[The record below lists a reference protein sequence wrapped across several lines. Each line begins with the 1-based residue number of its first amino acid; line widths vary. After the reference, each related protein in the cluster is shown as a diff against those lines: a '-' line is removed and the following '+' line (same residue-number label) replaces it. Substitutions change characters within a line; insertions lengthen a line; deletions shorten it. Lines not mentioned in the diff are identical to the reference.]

1 MNARFGKSVWA
12 FVGFLAMFCILL
24 LLVTKVYLLPAL
36 AAFNAGDERERKL
49 LGVHALLLMLAIL
62 VILGLS
68 GILIFGIGRYFLPRK
83 RQIEPKTT
91 YTDAWTEAGKRLRG
105 PEDQ

>member
-1 MNARFGKSVWA
+1 MIARVGKSIWA
-12 FVGFLAMFCILL
+12 FVGFLALFCLLL

-68 GILIFGIGRYFLPRK
+68 AILIFGIGRYFLPRK
-83 RQIEPKTT
+83 RQIEPKTK
-91 YTDAWTEAGKRLRG
+91 YTDAWTEAGKRINPPDR
-105 PEDQ
+105 